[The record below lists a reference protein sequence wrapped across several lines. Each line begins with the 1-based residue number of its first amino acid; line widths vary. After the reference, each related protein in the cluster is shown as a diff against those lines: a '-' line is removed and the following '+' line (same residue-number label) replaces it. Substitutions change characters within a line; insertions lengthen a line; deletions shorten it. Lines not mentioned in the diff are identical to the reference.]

1 MKTADLIDEHAALLR
16 LVHLPFRHYGRKPH
30 IFGPVQ
36 TVKCFE
42 DNTALRAQLETP
54 GEGRVLV
61 VDAGGSTRI
70 AVLGDMLAD
79 LAIANGW
86 EGVVISGAIRDSAEI
101 ASMDTLI
108 FALGT
113 SPVKSAKDGLGKVGG
128 PVELG
133 GVRIAPGDWIYA
145 DADGVLMSSEKLV

>member
-1 MKTADLIDEHAALLR
+1 MKTADLIDEHAAKLR
-16 LVHLPFRHYGRKPH
+16 LLHLPFRH
-30 IFGPVQ
+30 FGAKTHFAGPAQ

-42 DNTALRAQLETP
+42 DNTELRAQLETP

-70 AVLGDMLAD
+70 AVLGDRLAA
-79 LAIANGW
+79 LGIENGW
-86 EGVVISGAIRDSAEI
+86 AGIVLNGAIRDSVDI
-101 ASMDTLI
+101 AGMDTLV

-128 PVELG
+128 PVEMG
-133 GVRIAPGDWIYA
+133 GVRVTPGDWIYA
-145 DADGVLMSSEKLV
+145 DADGVLMSAEKLI